1 VSFTFCDNP
10 AIARETRGLVPYR
23 RRRRPGDGM
32 DAERV
37 EAWAATQEWYPRVRA
52 RRSDVRFYT
61 WFVEPV
67 SDAER
72 ASLSVVP

>member
-1 VSFTFCDNP
+1 
-10 AIARETRGLVPYR
+10 
-23 RRRRPGDGM
+23 M